1 MGSRR
6 KHIPGVFIRRRRVGL
21 KNALL
26 SSRGY
31 RVVVVERV
39 DLESSSMVLSF
50 TSRSFSMDILY

>member
-1 MGSRR
+1 M
-6 KHIPGVFIRRRRVGL
+6 GL